1 MIVRKITETCD
12 IGLVAK
18 STEEVLNKIEKFN
31 RSRSGKKLRKIIIAS
46 MDVEKCYPN
55 ILSKESAAI
64 IRKMWE
70 DSDLEMEGME
80 IDNLCKYLGKYL
92 KPHEV
97 VEERIDDLVYTRKI
111 KKKKASKKISRKHVK
126 AKKAS
131 KAKKEAD
138 ERVKDIDNK
147 KDTRSSEGADTQKA
161 ATEEVMDT
169 NNFEGEDTL
178 ELVEKKTTVKKKK
191 KTQEWTEPRRKPT
204 EKEETRLFGKA
215 LEIIIEILL

>member
-1 MIVRKITETCD
+1 MRK
-12 IGLVAK
+12 VAL
-18 STEEVLNKIEKFN
+18 SCLNIHQRF
-31 RSRSGKKLRKIIIAS
+31 
-46 MDVEKCYPN
+46 
-55 ILSKESAAI
+55 
-64 IRKMWE
+64 
-70 DSDLEMEGME
+70 
-80 IDNLCKYLGKYL
+80 
-92 KPHEV
+92 
-97 VEERIDDLVYTRKI
+97 DDLVYTRKI

-204 EKEETRLFGKA
+204 ETEERRLFGKA
-215 LEIIIEILL
+215 LEIMLITCMNNHLYKFDNKIEDPK